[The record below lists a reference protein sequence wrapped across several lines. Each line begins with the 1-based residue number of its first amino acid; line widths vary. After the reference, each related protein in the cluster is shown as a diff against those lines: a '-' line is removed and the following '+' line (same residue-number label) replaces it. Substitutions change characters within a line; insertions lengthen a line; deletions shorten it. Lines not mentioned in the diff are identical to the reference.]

1 MMNVCKCTSILI
13 IHVGN
18 AHLDLAI
25 NCCRLIIDIDLL
37 VTVMTGIKLLKNQT
51 QGKDFKYYTVYVRK
65 NGPATCV
72 F

>member
-1 MMNVCKCTSILI
+1 MSVCKCTSILI
-13 IHVGN
+13 IHVHVGN

-51 QGKDFKYYTVYVRK
+51 QLRQRI
-65 NGPATCV
+65 
-72 F
+72 